1 MRLFNYTPQMLGDN
15 IQIHTIGCEAS
26 MSDAY
31 NFACTLPKDE
41 KALVNELGTESI
53 IRDGVWSLIPGKM
66 HLENLKKDD
75 IILNA
80 KQTEELLKYGY
91 INGDLTPFYIKIDDA
106 TFEELKEYFNHTT
119 EYEEVLWNND
129 VSILNAILGIY
140 RKDPKNWE
148 L

>member
-1 MRLFNYTPQMLGDN
+1 MKN
-15 IQIHTIGCEAS
+15 IQITYLDREDVASKNTIVKISWDYANNYKESKTC
-26 MSDAY
+26 Y
-31 NFACTLPKDE
+31 LY
-41 KALVNELGTESI
+41 ELFYIDKLEEI
-53 IRDGVWSLIPGKM
+53 IKNR
-66 HLENLKKDD
+66 E
-75 IILNA
+75 
-80 KQTEELLKYGY
+80 EELLKYGY

>member
-1 MRLFNYTPQMLGDN
+1 MKN
-15 IQIHTIGCEAS
+15 IQITYLDKEDVVSKNTIVKISWDYTNNYKESKTC
-26 MSDAY
+26 Y
-31 NFACTLPKDE
+31 LY
-41 KALVNELGTESI
+41 ELFYIDKLEEI
-53 IRDGVWSLIPGKM
+53 IKNR
-66 HLENLKKDD
+66 E
-75 IILNA
+75 
-80 KQTEELLKYGY
+80 EELLKYGY
-91 INGDLTPFYIKIDDA
+91 INGDLTPFYIKIDDV